1 MPLSIALA
9 LAAAQAA
16 AGPALPEGP
25 ALTEAI
31 AARDAEFFDILFNRC
46 DPERM
51 RAYLTPDFEMY
62 HDRDG
67 AIPPGADAFVADYR
81 RFCTE
86 RQAPNAWR
94 SRRELLRPTLNVH
107 PVPGFGAIEDGEH
120 QFYERQGDG
129 PERLVGHARF
139 TQLWKLT
146 PDGWRLARV
155 FSYAHRA
162 AGPGN

>member
-1 MPLSIALA
+1 MPLSIALV

-16 AGPALPEGP
+16 AAPPLPEGP
-25 ALTEAI
+25 ALTDAI
-31 AARDAEFFDILFNRC
+31 AARDAEFFALLFDRC
-46 DPERM
+46 EPERM

-62 HDRDG
+62 HDRG
-67 AIPPGADAFVADYR
+67 GVVASDAESFLADYR
-81 RFCTE
+81 RNCE
-86 RQAPNAWR
+86 QRHAPDAWR

-120 QFYERQGDG
+120 QFYERRGDG
-129 PERLVGHARF
+129 PERLAGHARF

-146 PDGWRLARV
+146 PEGWRLARV